1 MPSTN
6 VVSAD
11 ILAVTMTDSFPH
23 QIVSVAVKQEII
35 LSMPSKL
42 VVSSD
47 ILAVTMTDSSP
58 TSDSLCSCKTRNKL
72 INAQY
77 TSSII

>member
-1 MPSTN
+1 MPSTL
-6 VVSAD
+6 VVSSD
-11 ILAVTMTDSFPH
+11 ILVVTMTYSSPTSDSLCSCKTRNKL
-23 QIVSVAVKQEII
+23 INAST
-35 LSMPSKL
+35 L

-58 TSDSLCSCKTRNKL
+58 TSDSLCNCKTRNKL
-72 INAQY
+72 INTQH